1 MSKNIYLDTITKD
14 FTLTEEKNL
23 KLTST
28 LTEFVSQK
36 IENVIL
42 FFKEEWFL
50 DFEKGIPY
58 FEKIFTKNP
67 DINLINTIFLRE
79 IRNISEIEKILK
91 FDTTYDARERTFTID
106 LEVLANDGTVIENT
120 FTV

>member
-1 MSKNIYLDTITKD
+1 MSRNLYLDEINKD
-14 FTLTEEKNL
+14 LTLTDEKNL

-28 LTEFVSQK
+28 TTEFVSQK
-36 IENVIL
+36 LENVIL

-58 FEKIFTKNP
+58 FEKIYTKNP

-79 IRNISEIEKILK
+79 IKTISEIEKIIK
-91 FDTTYDARERTFTID
+91 FESIYDARERNFTID
-106 LEVLANDGTVIENT
+106 FEVLASDGTIVENT

>member
-1 MSKNIYLDTITKD
+1 MSRNLYLDETNKD
-14 FTLTEEKNL
+14 LTLTANKNL
-23 KLTST
+23 KITDT

-67 DINLINTIFLRE
+67 DINLINTIFIRE
-79 IRNISEIEKILK
+79 INSISEIEKILK
-91 FDTTYDARERTFTID
+91 FETTFTASTRLFEISF
-106 LEVLANDGTVIENT
+106 EVKATDGTIVENS
-120 FTV
+120 FSI